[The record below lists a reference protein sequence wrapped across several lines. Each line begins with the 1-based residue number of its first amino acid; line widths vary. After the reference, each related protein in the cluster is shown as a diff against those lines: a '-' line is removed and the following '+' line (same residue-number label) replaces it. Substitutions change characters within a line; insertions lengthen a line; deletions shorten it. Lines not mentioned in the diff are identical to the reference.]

1 MLQINLSSMIKLTH
15 KISNSIIYLLL
26 NYFLF
31 HHKLILQRG
40 PIPRLNFIARAF
52 DWRIIIGSL
61 QFGDSSEIP
70 LKAPNEIFIQ
80 SNAIYRNY
88 RLWRTQ
94 LFLRQR
100 SRWTEFF
107 PAEIS
112 PGAPMSLSV
121 LTIFA
126 LPNIFLA
133 PRAHQVLLLR
143 RLAFLCGGGTF
154 IKTPVNSAVRR
165 SRETPTTGRG
175 LRFIQCYSTA

>member
-40 PIPRLNFIARAF
+40 LIPRLNFIARAF

-88 RLWRTQ
+88 RL
-94 LFLRQR
+94 
-100 SRWTEFF
+100 
-107 PAEIS
+107 
-112 PGAPMSLSV
+112 
-121 LTIFA
+121 
-126 LPNIFLA
+126 
-133 PRAHQVLLLR
+133 
-143 RLAFLCGGGTF
+143 
-154 IKTPVNSAVRR
+154 
-165 SRETPTTGRG
+165 
-175 LRFIQCYSTA
+175 